1 MLTDLDHLRASVADI
16 QRTRRFYGRGLGL
29 PEVCTGLTPLPAA
42 LGGGDTE
49 AAVFQVGPTLVEFF
63 EVPSGQQAGLV
74 QHLGIRSDSFEA
86 DRASLSEKG
95 RITCADSPAAT
106 CAPGLLA
113 GLNARQIC
121 WFQDPYGLNLA
132 LTQPREPE
140 SEQGPLGGIDH
151 IKVNCT
157 TFEDGLAFYRDELG
171 ASEDRVAMLEGQAG
185 GEGTEYVLI
194 SLGRTRIEMTGIGQT
209 AKGESY
215 DLGYLGHM
223 GWLCDDP
230 LAYYNELVSRGVTSF
245 SENTRKGPKYNPQG
259 HVFRRYKF
267 DVNDP
272 DQMLVQMVQP
282 LPDVD
287 PDAYLDG
294 ENPDMSEPGR
304 ARLIRR
310 ES

>member
-1 MLTDLDHLRASVADI
+1 MLTELDHLRASVADI
-16 QRTRRFYGRGLGL
+16 QRTRQFYHDDLGL
-29 PEVCTGLTPLPAA
+29 PEICAGETALPAA
-42 LGGGDTE
+42 LGGGPSQ

-63 EVPSGQQAGLV
+63 QVPAGAKAGLV
-74 QHLGIRSDSFEA
+74 QHLGIRSDDLEA
-86 DRASLSEKG
+86 DRDALSRKG
-95 RITCADSPAAT
+95 RITFSDEPAPT

-113 GLNARQIC
+113 ALSGRRMA

-132 LTQPREPE
+132 LTEVREPE
-140 SEQGPLGGIDH
+140 AEKGPLGGIDH
-151 IKVNCT
+151 IKVNCS

-171 ASEDRVAMLEGQAG
+171 AREDRVAMLEGKGDEA
-185 GEGTEYVLI
+185 ETEYVLL
-194 SLGRTRIEMTGIGQT
+194 SLGRTRLEMTGSGQV
-209 AKGESY
+209 AKGES
-215 DLGYLGHM
+215 DVLGFLGHM
-223 GWLCDDP
+223 GWLCADP
-230 LAYYNELVSRGVTSF
+230 LAYYHELVTRGVTSF
-245 SENTRKGPKYNPQG
+245 SENTKRGPKYNPQG

-287 PDAYLDG
+287 PDAFLDG

-310 ES
+310 EE

>member
-1 MLTDLDHLRASVADI
+1 MLIDLDHVRASVADI
-16 QRTRRFYGRGLGL
+16 QRTRQFYRYDLGL
-29 PEVCTGLTPLPAA
+29 SEICAGQTALPAA

-63 EVPSGQQAGLV
+63 QVPGDQKAGLV
-74 QHLGIRSDSFEA
+74 QHLGIRSDDFEA
-86 DRASLSEKG
+86 DRASLSRKA
-95 RITCADSPAAT
+95 RITLTDRPAPT

-113 GLNARQIC
+113 GLSARRIA

-132 LTQPREPE
+132 IAEPREPE
-140 SEQGPLGGIDH
+140 HEQGPLRGIDH
-151 IKVNCT
+151 VKVNCSS
-157 TFEDGLAFYRDELG
+157 FEDGLAFYRDELG
-171 ASEDRVAMLEGQAG
+171 AKEDRVAMVGGKAG
-185 GEGTEYVLI
+185 GAETEYVLI

-230 LAYYNELVSRGVTSF
+230 LAYYHELVSRRVTSF
-245 SENTRKGPKYNPQG
+245 SENTKKGPKYNPQG

-267 DVNDP
+267 DVIDP

-287 PDAYLDG
+287 PNAFLEG
-294 ENPDMSEPGR
+294 ENPDMSQPGR
-304 ARLIRR
+304 ARLVRR
-310 ES
+310 QD

>member
-16 QRTRRFYGRGLGL
+16 QRTRRFYGSDLGL

-42 LGGGDTE
+42 LGGGETE

-63 EVPSGQQAGLV
+63 EVPEGEKAGLV
-74 QHLGIRSDSFEA
+74 QHLGIRSDDFEA
-86 DRASLSEKG
+86 DRACLSEKN
-95 RITCADSPAAT
+95 RIALADDPAPT
-106 CAPGLLA
+106 CAPGLVA
-113 GLNARQIC
+113 GLGDRRVA
-121 WFQDPYGLNLA
+121 WSQDPYGLNLA
-132 LTQPREPE
+132 LAQPRERE
-140 SEQGPLGGIDH
+140 DEQGPLGGIDH
-151 IKVNCT
+151 IKVNCS
-157 TFEDGLAFYRDELG
+157 TFGDGLAFYRDELG
-171 ASEDRVAMLEGQAG
+171 AQEDRVAMLGSKADGNES
-185 GEGTEYVLI
+185 EYVLI
-194 SLGRTRIEMTGIGQT
+194 GLGRTRIEMTGIGQT
-209 AKGESY
+209 AKGEQY

-230 LAYYNELVSRGVTSF
+230 LAYYHELVHRGVTSF
-245 SENTRKGPKYNPQG
+245 SENTRKGPKHNPQG

-287 PDAYLDG
+287 PDAFLDG

-310 ES
+310 EE